1 MKKFRHLFFVI
12 LMFSS
17 FLTLNAQTYS
27 KSVTVKDFGT
37 WGKELPSGNK
47 ITISSYVTKQK
58 ILTYENFEEIKKTVT
73 KLPKYRYELILTSN
87 SIYNGKLTK
96 TWIYNAKVFIDST
109 EVTRSQFPDGFT
121 AIIET
126 TPTVIYWYES
136 SLDTI
141 NIKITW
147 KNSIYF
153 KDNN

>member
-1 MKKFRHLFFVI
+1 MMKKLMFIILLFFGFI
-12 LMFSS
+12 
-17 FLTLNAQTYS
+17 TLNAQTYS

-37 WGKELPSGNK
+37 WDKELPSGNK
-47 ITISSYVTKQK
+47 ITISSYVTKEK
-58 ILTYENFEEIKKTVT
+58 ILTYENFAQIQKTVT
-73 KLPKYRYELILTSN
+73 KLPKYRYQLMLTSN

-109 EVTRSQFPDGFT
+109 EVTHSQFPDGFT